1 MSRTSILAIFA
12 GAGIVFLGTASLDAV
27 ALARAIQS
35 DDVVQLQRFSKNF
48 PDSQYKSDAERVAKA
63 CITNWVNGACGLTSP
78 SKGNGGGGG
87 GVAVPPLPQPKFSVP
102 YSGDPT

>member
-12 GAGIVFLGTASLDAV
+12 GAGVIFLGAATLDAV

-35 DDVVQLQRFSKNF
+35 DDVVQLQRFSKDF
-48 PDSQYKSDAERVAKA
+48 PDSQYKSDAERIAKA

-78 SKGNGGGGG
+78 GRGNGGGGG
-87 GVAVPPLPQPKFSVP
+87 GVHTPPVPNPVFGVP
-102 YSGDPT
+102 YSGEPS